1 MNFVLDTNAVSESRK
16 PRPNPGLLEWQA
28 AQDAAHL
35 FITTI
40 TLGEVWQGFHSLPSG
55 HADYASI
62 KAFANDLPHRYRLLS
77 FDLRAAANWGRVT
90 AAVRQPLPLRD
101 AFIAA
106 IALSRGFTMVT
117 RDVSP
122 FERMGCKVLN
132 PWK

>member
-1 MNFVLDTNAVSESRK
+1 MNFILDTKAVSESRK
-16 PRPNPGLLEWQA
+16 PRPNVGVVSWHE
-28 AQDAAHL
+28 AQDSARL

-40 TLGEVWQGFHSLPSG
+40 ALGEVWQGFHSLPSG
-55 HADYASI
+55 HVDYASI
-62 KAFANDLPHRYRLLS
+62 KAFANDLPHRYRLLN
-77 FDLRAAANWGRVT
+77 FDSRAGAKWGQVT
-90 AAVRQPLPLRD
+90 AEVRQPLPQRD
-101 AFIAA
+101 SFIAA